1 MTHIREVCDTAVP
14 GARVAIRVLRQDA
27 GETASSAEAVAGEDG
42 ALVSFSPIHN
52 EIWTLRGPQAALD
65 AAAVLIA
72 ALAAEPGE
80 PAAPDAPSLAP

>member
-1 MTHIREVCDTAVP
+1 MTRIRRVCDTAVP
-14 GARVAIRVLRQDA
+14 GARVEIRVMRQDA
-27 GETASSAEAVAGEDG
+27 GEVAAHAEAVAGEDE
-42 ALVSFSPIHN
+42 AWVSFSPIPG
-52 EIWTLRGPQAALD
+52 EAWTLRGPHAALD